1 MERPALAKKKPKPLT
16 KGELRIME
24 ALWLRRQGTVGEVAA
39 AIGSPPLAYTT
50 VLTMLRILEQKG
62 IVRREAD
69 ARAHVYYPC
78 IERDDAARSAVGEIV
93 QSFFS
98 NSKSALAVRL
108 MAEQRPS
115 NDELQ
120 AIKALIQEYEEDAR

>member
-1 MERPALAKKKPKPLT
+1 MARKKPKPLT

-24 ALWLRRQGTVGEVAA
+24 VLWERRKSTVADVTAALSA
-39 AIGSPPLAYTT
+39 PPLAYTT

-62 IVRREAD
+62 VVGRDSRE
-69 ARAHVYYPC
+69 RAHVYYPL
-78 IERDDAARSAVGEIV
+78 IERDDAARSAIGEIV
-93 QSFFS
+93 RSFFA

-115 NDELQ
+115 RDELD
-120 AIKALIQEYEEDAR
+120 AIKDLVAQYEEKHA